1 LQKDNSN
8 RLKKIVHTF
17 SFPKHLMT
25 SMPNHCETIC
35 KIYVIINK
43 NSVDTVLNILYNS
56 KSNRLNQE
64 GRVMTLPTITIKD
77 IAREAG
83 VSTATVSYVINGTR
97 NVIPEKRQRILDVIS
112 KTNYQPNQVAKSLRM
127 KKTNIVGVLVE
138 DILSFPAARIINGIS
153 EYFEKTDYHILLN
166 DLRLMDSL
174 FNKYDQVD
182 GQKDKINQALTFL
195 NFGAKVDAII
205 YVGMFDRDISGI
217 IQDMKKPLVIAY
229 STSSDDYA
237 YSVTY
242 ENEDVSAKITKHII
256 DSGHR
261 NIAVITGLANTAPAQ
276 IRLNGIN
283 RAFKD
288 ANLVLDNALVKYG
301 DWERTTGYSCMKEL
315 LEQERTAL
323 PTAVIAMNDLM
334 AVGAIDAIREANLR
348 VPEDISV
355 VGFDNR
361 EVADFIFPKLTTI
374 EIDLKQIG
382 FKAAQVVAS
391 RLNDE
396 KDFDDERTI
405 IVPSN
410 IILRDTVSKII

>member
-1 LQKDNSN
+1 
-8 RLKKIVHTF
+8 
-17 SFPKHLMT
+17 
-25 SMPNHCETIC
+25 
-35 KIYVIINK
+35 
-43 NSVDTVLNILYNS
+43 
-56 KSNRLNQE
+56 
-64 GRVMTLPTITIKD
+64 MTLPTITIKD